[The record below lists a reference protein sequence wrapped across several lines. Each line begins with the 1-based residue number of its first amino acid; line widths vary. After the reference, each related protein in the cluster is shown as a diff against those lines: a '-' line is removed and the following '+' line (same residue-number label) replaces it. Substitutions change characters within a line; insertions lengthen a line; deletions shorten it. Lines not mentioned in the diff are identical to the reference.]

1 MKQSRMRKLALAAL
15 MGFMALAASGGA
27 AASLLGKAAPEFT
40 NQTWINSEPLRLA
53 DLRGKV
59 VLIEFWTYG

>member
-1 MKQSRMRKLALAAL
+1 MKQSGMRKLVLAAL
-15 MGFMALAASGGA
+15 MGFVVLAASGGA

-40 NQTWINSEPLRLA
+40 NETWINSEPLRLK

>member
-1 MKQSRMRKLALAAL
+1 MKQSGMRKLVLAAL
-15 MGFMALAASGGA
+15 MGFVVLAASGGA

-40 NQTWINSEPLRLA
+40 NETWINSEPLRLA

>member
-1 MKQSRMRKLALAAL
+1 MKQSGMRKLALAAL
-15 MGFMALAASGGA
+15 MGFMVLAASGGA

-40 NQTWINSEPLRLA
+40 NETWINSEPLRLA

>member
-1 MKQSRMRKLALAAL
+1 MKQSGMRKLALAAL
-15 MGFMALAASGGA
+15 MGFMALAASGRA

-40 NQTWINSEPLRLA
+40 NETWINSEPLRLK

>member
-15 MGFMALAASGGA
+15 MGFMTLAASGGA

>member
-1 MKQSRMRKLALAAL
+1 MKQFGMRKLALAAL
-15 MGFMALAASGGA
+15 MGFVVLAASGGA

-40 NQTWINSEPLRLA
+40 NETWINSEPLRLA

>member
-1 MKQSRMRKLALAAL
+1 MKQSGMRKLALAAL
-15 MGFMALAASGGA
+15 MGFVVLAASGGA

-40 NQTWINSEPLRLA
+40 NETWINSEPLRLK